1 MYNIHIFSGANVSAT
16 SSAAGSDFG
25 ADDEVTS
32 AAVGFVLDSLDDIH
46 CLLEAKNKDED
57 FLASILEDHALRS
70 LLNLYDQI
78 STNSHRPFR
87 HPSSDAC
94 QRLKE
99 VLSVIEF
106 FDEEE
111 IDEVDELREILNHY
125 HLRTLLQV
133 IDYWTIQ
140 VNANTHLPKAMF

>member
-1 MYNIHIFSGANVSAT
+1 MSDKKQKKTQLIILFTYIYVSCLFIFFPGANVSAT

-32 AAVGFVLDSLDDIH
+32 AAVGFILDSLDDIH

-57 FLASILEDHALRS
+57 FLAPILEDHALMS

-87 HPSSDAC
+87 HPPSG
-94 QRLKE
+94 
-99 VLSVIEF
+99 
-106 FDEEE
+106 
-111 IDEVDELREILNHY
+111 
-125 HLRTLLQV
+125 
-133 IDYWTIQ
+133 
-140 VNANTHLPKAMF
+140 M

>member
-1 MYNIHIFSGANVSAT
+1 M
-16 SSAAGSDFG
+16 
-25 ADDEVTS
+25 
-32 AAVGFVLDSLDDIH
+32 
-46 CLLEAKNKDED
+46 
-57 FLASILEDHALRS
+57 
-70 LLNLYDQI
+70 
-78 STNSHRPFR
+78 
-87 HPSSDAC
+87 
-94 QRLKE
+94 
-99 VLSVIEF
+99 IEF